1 MKPTILIVD
10 DEQWM
15 RASLGELLQA
25 EGYGVL
31 LADSAASAMELLD
44 RSAPDIAILDVR
56 MPERGGLELL
66 KDLRAL
72 SPNLRVFMMTG
83 YPSVDT
89 AVLAMK
95 YGAMDF
101 SPNPS
106 IFPNCVDS

>member
-72 SPNLRVFMMTG
+72 S
-83 YPSVDT
+83 T
-89 AVLAMK
+89 APWI
-95 YGAMDF
+95 F